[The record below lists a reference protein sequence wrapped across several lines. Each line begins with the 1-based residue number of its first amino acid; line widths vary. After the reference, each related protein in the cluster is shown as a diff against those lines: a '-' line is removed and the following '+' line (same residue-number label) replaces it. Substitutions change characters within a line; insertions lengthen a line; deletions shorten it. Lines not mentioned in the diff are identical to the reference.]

1 MYFNEAKQRYVIS
14 IRIFRAINCLFWQD
28 LEKRIA
34 DVLRQAF
41 AQCPTIDAQ
50 LRLLEVF
57 EGISARELVQVRAGS
72 LSGMHLPFAI
82 NAKTTVVRNKLLF

>member
-72 LSGMHLPFAI
+72 CKCVQARSVACCDHSPSAL
-82 NAKTTVVRNKLLF
+82 K